1 MKIGNTRITAAFF
14 LLGFNLLWTGDS
26 FSQPADEVQSGFS
39 NPSSQ
44 YRMGVRYWWWGS
56 QVTRSELAWQ
66 LQQMKDQGIGEV
78 EEVGV
83 YAAASGQTVALG
95 STQWVSNIIALVEEA
110 AKLGMYVTVNPG
122 TAWPWCY
129 NGPLAK
135 ASAASCKLLYES
147 TRLTGPQ
154 TWTGAVPKPSLNSD
168 GRLWQVT
175 MTQTARAGSIDP
187 VIDTATI
194 VTQNATG
201 NNTITVTVPSGEW
214 ILSGF
219 WLQPVKYGGDPDG
232 PQPDNDGPTVGFE
245 DSGSVH
251 AQLNWLIQPVIDG
264 LSSSLVG
271 TTLKGIYCDNLEDYG
286 AGIGPSFG
294 TQFQQIRGWNFI
306 NYLPVFAYKATT
318 DEGKRISAEY
328 NAARGIFFGR
338 FGFGGAREWAA
349 KRGLVFRGEGHD
361 WYYWADNY
369 GNADIPEFE
378 QYGGPL
384 SGGAASAGPLG
395 RIHYGQKARAGANL
409 YGRRVISCESFTRL
423 DGDNDTNNA
432 SIKLMNEAMNNI
444 MSAGANKIMMHGYT
458 YVPSNKAWTRNFRAS
473 SKFNHW
479 HPFFPLFRGF
489 ADYIARNSYVLQ
501 QGKPVVE
508 VLSLGSDTSI
518 GYSNSQ
524 IKEDPCSEAGF
535 LQNTFTVSN
544 GAINTP
550 MVSYK
555 LLIVKN
561 TIQFVETLRKLDTLI
576 QAGANVLFTNGM
588 VVGTTPYFYGGKY
601 SAVSIEMAEI
611 KSRIYDVITGT
622 GPVAVGSGKVW
633 STRYN
638 TPDDVLRSLNIKAQ
652 VIGPAGWQKVAGEFP
667 FQQRRGDDYDVFFL
681 NNNAGTPGTW
691 RLRATGQVEEWDAA
705 TGKINPLNFT
715 NDGEYTQI
723 FLSGNRN
730 DSKIII
736 VRRDRAAV
744 SPNLDSL
751 YYTTIQTI
759 NGTWRTIFTDNF
771 RDPVTTISL
780 TTLSDWTKINGLAST
795 FIGVGS
801 YSLTFNLSSLPDT
814 NKEVVIDLGSLY
826 DIAEVTVNGKIAG
839 YAWKSPFR
847 VFVTGLLKT
856 GSNDLLIRVASR
868 WHKSGIAKGLLGP
881 VTLQVASIDIPTDI
895 NSKCSHKVKDRISL
909 RIRQTTNRASIV
921 FSRKDTYRIEVKDI
935 MGRTVNTFAL
945 KNNSRCD
952 LFNGRYAPG
961 IYFISA
967 KCREE
972 ICRAKLMVTR

>member
-1 MKIGNTRITAAFF
+1 MKTAYTRITAAFF
-14 LLGFNLLWTGDS
+14 LGVFILLTGNS
-26 FSQPADEVQSGFS
+26 FSQPADEVQSGFGD
-39 NPSSQ
+39 PAAQ
-44 YRMGVRYWWWGS
+44 YRLGVRYWWWGS

-66 LQQMKDQGIGEV
+66 LQQMKDQGIMEV

-95 STQWVSNIIALVEEA
+95 SSQWVSNIIACIEEA
-110 AKLGMYVTVNPG
+110 AELGMYVTVNPG

-135 ASAASCKLLYES
+135 AKAASCKLSYES

-187 VIDTATI
+187 VIDAATI
-194 VTQNATG
+194 VTQDVTS
-201 NNTITVTVPSGEW
+201 NNTVTVTVPSGEW

-232 PQPDNDGPTVGFE
+232 PQPDNNGPTVGFE

-271 TTLKGIYCDNLEDYG
+271 TTFKGVYCDNLEDYG

-294 TQFQQIRGWNFI
+294 TQFEQIRGWNLI
-306 NYLPVFAYKATT
+306 SYLPVFAYKSST

-338 FGFGGAREWAA
+338 FGFGGVREWAA
-349 KRGLVFRGEGHD
+349 ERGLVFRGEGHD

-384 SGGAASAGPLG
+384 G
-395 RIHYGQKARAGANL
+395 RIHYGQKARAGANV

-423 DGDNDTNNA
+423 DGDNAENNP
-432 SIKLMNEAMNNI
+432 SIKLMNEGMNNI

-458 YVPSNKAWTRNFRAS
+458 YAPSNRSWIKNFRAS
-473 SKFNHW
+473 SNFNHW

-489 ADYIARNSYVLQ
+489 ADYVARNSYVLQ

-524 IKEDPCSEAGF
+524 IREDPCSEAGF
-535 LQNTFTVSN
+535 LQNMFTVSD

-561 TIQFVETLRKLDTLI
+561 TIRFVETLRKLDTLI
-576 QAGANVLFTNGM
+576 QAGANVLFTNNT
-588 VVGTTPYFYGGKY
+588 VVGTTPYFYGGRY
-601 SAVSIEMAEI
+601 SEVNTEMAEI
-611 KSRIYDVITGT
+611 KSRIYDVITGN

-633 STRYN
+633 NTRYN
-638 TPDDVLRSLNIKAQ
+638 SPDEVLSDLNIKAQ
-652 VIGPAGWQKVAGEFP
+652 VIGPSRWQKVAGEFP
-667 FQQRRGDDYDVFFL
+667 FQHRRGDDYDVFFL
-681 NNNAGTPGTW
+681 NNNAGTSGTW

-705 TGKINPLNFT
+705 TGKISPLNFT
-715 NDGEYTQI
+715 SDGEYTQV

-730 DSKIII
+730 DSKIIV
-736 VRRDRAAV
+736 VRRDREAV
-744 SPNLDSL
+744 SPDLDSL
-751 YYTTIQTI
+751 YYTRIQTI
-759 NGTWRTIFTDNF
+759 SGTWRTTFIDNF
-771 RDPVTTISL
+771 REPVTTINL
-780 TTLSDWTKINGLAST
+780 TNLEDWTRINGLAST
-795 FIGVGS
+795 FVGVGS

-814 NKEVVIDLGSLY
+814 NKEVIIDLGSLY
-826 DIAEVTVNGKIAG
+826 DIAEVTVNGTKAG

-847 VFVTGLLKT
+847 VYVTGLLKT
-856 GSNDLLIRVASR
+856 GSNDLQIRVASR
-868 WHKSGIAKGLLGP
+868 WNKSGIAKGLLGP
-881 VTLQVASIDIPTDI
+881 VTLQVASIDIPTNTD
-895 NSKCSHKVKDRISL
+895 SKRLTKVRDRISL
-909 RIRQTTNRASIV
+909 RVRQTPDKVSIV
-921 FSRKDTYRIEVKDI
+921 FSRKDNYRIEMSDI
-935 MGRTVNTFAL
+935 MGRTL
-945 KNNSRCD
+945 KVYTLNNVSRCD
-952 LFNGRYAPG
+952 LSNKLYAPG
-961 IYFISA
+961 TYFIRA
-967 KCREE
+967 KCGGE
-972 ICRAKLMVTR
+972 ICRAKLIIVK